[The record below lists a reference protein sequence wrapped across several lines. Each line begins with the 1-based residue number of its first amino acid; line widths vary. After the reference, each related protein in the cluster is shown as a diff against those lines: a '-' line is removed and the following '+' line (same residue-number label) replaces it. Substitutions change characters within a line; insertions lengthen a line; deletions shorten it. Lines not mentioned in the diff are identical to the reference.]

1 VSFGSRFYP
10 EIGAGGYS
18 RVDGSV
24 ELYTRIRALLGPEM
38 QVLEFGAGRGWAVTD
53 DPNPVRSRLANLRG
67 ACARVVGVDIDPA
80 VRENPGLDEAV
91 VIVPGRPLPFPDST
105 FDLVVSDHVFEHV
118 DNPAAVAAE
127 LDRVLRPGG
136 WICART
142 PNRNGYI
149 AWGARLVPNGLH
161 TRVLR
166 RLQPGRQSVDVFPTR
181 YRLNTR
187 AALRHHFPPDRYH
200 HCTYGFNTEPA
211 YVGAT
216 NPLWVLLWAWLR
228 VAPESL
234 CATWFV
240 FMQKLPA

>member
-1 VSFGSRFYP
+1 MNLPSRFYP

-18 RVDGSV
+18 RVDGSI
-24 ELYTRIRALLGPEM
+24 ELYTRIRALLGPDM
-38 QVLEFGAGRGWAVTD
+38 QVLDFGAGRGWAVVD
-53 DPNPVRSRLANLRG
+53 DPNVFRRRLANLRG
-67 ACARVVGVDIDPA
+67 ACAKVVGVDIDPA

-91 VIVPGRPLPFPDST
+91 VIEPGSPLPFPDNT
-105 FDLVVSDHVFEHV
+105 FDQVVSDHVFEHL
-118 DNPAAVAAE
+118 DDPAAVAAE

-161 TRVLR
+161 SRVLR

-181 YRLNTR
+181 YRLNTP
-187 AALRHHFPPDRYH
+187 AALRQHFSTDRYR
-200 HCTYGFNTEPA
+200 HCTYGFNAEPA
-211 YVGAT
+211 YAGGGRL
-216 NPLWVLLWAWLR
+216 LWVLLWAWSR
-228 VAPESL
+228 IAPAPL

-240 FMQKLPA
+240 FMQKRQE